1 MENHQTLHVPVCEKS
16 SWNVKILQQGLDTT
30 TAQRFTAYY
39 LEGSDPFKLLR
50 TLR

>member
-16 SWNVKILQQGLDTT
+16 SWNVKILHQGLDKT
-30 TAQRFTAYY
+30 TAKQLTTFY

-50 TLR
+50 ALR